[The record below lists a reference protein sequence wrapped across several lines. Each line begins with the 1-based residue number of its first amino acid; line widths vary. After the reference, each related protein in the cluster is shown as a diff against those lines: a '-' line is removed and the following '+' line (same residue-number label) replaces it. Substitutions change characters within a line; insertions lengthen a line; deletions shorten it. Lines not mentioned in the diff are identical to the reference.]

1 MLNELFGL
9 SPEWSATFLLVLG
22 RLSAVLIVI
31 PLFGLAVV
39 PAHTK
44 IGLAVLLSVIVVP
57 FHADP
62 PPVPTELLAFAAVL
76 GSEVLVGLA
85 LGVAV
90 AIVFRALEMAAT
102 LVGVQMGF
110 GVGQLFDPLT
120 GAQMESITVYYRL
133 IVMLVFFAVNGH
145 HIVVAA
151 LLDTF
156 ALVPPGQADLGL
168 IAGEQVVPF
177 FAAMFT
183 VAIRIALPVLGALLL
198 TDLAM
203 GLVAR
208 TVPQMNVLVVGFP
221 VKITAGVLVLAL
233 SVPLLT
239 SFIGSVFTSSALDL
253 NTFLRP
259 EALR

>member
-1 MLNELFGL
+1 MLSELFGL
-9 SPEWSATFLLVLG
+9 SPEWSATFLLVLA
-22 RLSAVLIVI
+22 RLSAALVVI
-31 PLFGLAVV
+31 PLFGMQGV

-44 IGLAVLLSVIVVP
+44 IGLAVLLSLIVLP
-57 FHADP
+57 FHESP
-62 PPVPTELLAFAAVL
+62 PPVPVDLLAFAAVL

-90 AIVFRALEMAAT
+90 ALVFRALEMGAS

-133 IVMLVFFAVNGH
+133 IVTLVFFAVNGH
-145 HIVVAA
+145 HVVVAA

-156 ALVPPGQADLGL
+156 AVVPPGQADMTL
-168 IAGEQVVPF
+168 IAGEHVVPF
-177 FAAMFT
+177 FATLFT
-183 VAIRIALPVLGALLL
+183 VAIRIAMPVLAALLL

-221 VKITAGVLVLAL
+221 VKIAAGVLVLAA
-233 SVPLLT
+233 SVPLFT
-239 SFIGSVFTSSALDL
+239 SFAGGVFHSNALDL
-253 NTFLRP
+253 NAFLKP
-259 EALR
+259 

>member
-9 SPEWSATFLLVLG
+9 SPEWSATFLLVLA
-22 RLSAVLIVI
+22 RLSAAIVVI
-31 PLFGLAVV
+31 PLFGAGAV

-44 IGLAVLLSVIVVP
+44 IGLAVLLSLIVLP
-57 FHADP
+57 LHAEP
-62 PPVPTELLAFAAVL
+62 PPVPVDLLAFAAVF
-76 GSEVLVGLA
+76 GSEVLLGIA
-85 LGVAV
+85 LGVV
-90 AIVFRALEMAAT
+90 VLLVFRALEMGAS

-110 GVGQLFDPLT
+110 GVGQLFDPLG

-133 IVMLVFFAVNGH
+133 IVTLVFFAVNGH

-151 LLDTF
+151 LIDTF
-156 ALVPPGQADLGL
+156 RVVPPGGADLTL
-168 IAGEQVVPF
+168 IAGENVIPF
-177 FAAMFT
+177 FAALFT
-183 VAIRIALPVLGALLL
+183 IAIRIALPVLGALVL

-221 VKITAGVLVLAL
+221 LKIAAGVLILAA

-239 SFIGSVFTSSALDL
+239 GFVGGVFNSSALDL
-253 NTFLRP
+253 NGFLR
-259 EALR
+259 A